1 MSEQSNT
8 NAAQAGPE
16 QAAQEGIRLARIA
29 KGKRPDYFADP
40 ATDKLLSMVMVL
52 AQELAVT
59 RDRLTTIERLIEEN
73 GLFEVSKIDNY
84 KLSDEQVEQRSE
96 RHTAFISKLLHTVLS
111 ELEALNQDT
120 KTNGK

>member
-1 MSEQSNT
+1 MADQSDT
-8 NAAQAGPE
+8 GTASGE
-16 QAAQEGIRLARIA
+16 LEEAAQEGIRLARIA

-73 GLFEVSKIDNY
+73 GLFEIAKIDNY
-84 KLSDEQVEQRSE
+84 TLSDDQVEQRSE
-96 RHTAFISKLLHTVLS
+96 RHTAFISKLLRTVLS
-111 ELEALNQDT
+111 ELEALKDDAHS
-120 KTNGK
+120 NGK